1 MYESLKWSIA
11 TIYGIWWKCHDSG
24 KTVERIINA
33 NKSSLFA
40 VLVRKKNKVDATKTV
55 KFVVF
60 TFSISPVFSL
70 VRTVWITSMCDWMCA
85 NIRIHNL
92 HYNSNRNFYGRSF
105 SQTMQFDLWNNQPFR
120 WRKFGF
126 NRRYFFLTQFPNA
139 DWAFEQVSNA
149 NSPTTQNAYR
159 FGVTMKRITN
169 GKLASS
175 QDFIIF
181 GNRIA
186 CISL

>member
-1 MYESLKWSIA
+1 MGYDENA
-11 TIYGIWWKCHDSG
+11 TTLAKPSKGSSM
-24 KTVERIINA
+24 RINHHYLLL
-33 NKSSLFA
+33 LF
-40 VLVRKKNKVDATKTV
+40 VRKIKSTPPKPVR
-55 KFVVF
+55 FVVF
-60 TFSISPVFSL
+60 TFSLSLSPAFLL
-70 VRTVWITSMCDWMCA
+70 VRTVWITSICDWMCA
-85 NIRIHNL
+85 NIRIRIHNL

-105 SQTMQFDLWNNQPFR
+105 SRTMQFDLWNNQPFR

-175 QDFIIF
+175 QDSIIF